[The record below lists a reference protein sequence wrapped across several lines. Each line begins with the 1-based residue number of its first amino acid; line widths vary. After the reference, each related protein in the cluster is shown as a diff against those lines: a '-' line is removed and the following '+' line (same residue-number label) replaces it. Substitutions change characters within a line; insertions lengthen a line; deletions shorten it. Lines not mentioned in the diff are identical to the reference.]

1 MVTFIKILSHRR
13 KFSNSDSVKQ
23 KSILNIIRKTALE
36 ALVKLFSNNLN
47 SLFQPKQPTIVITR
61 FTTVYKEN
69 CELFKEKKTVKE
81 KSVTEDQTKEHG
93 TEIMEATPSTSI
105 RRLSIIMQIKK

>member
-23 KSILNIIRKTALE
+23 KSILNIIRKT